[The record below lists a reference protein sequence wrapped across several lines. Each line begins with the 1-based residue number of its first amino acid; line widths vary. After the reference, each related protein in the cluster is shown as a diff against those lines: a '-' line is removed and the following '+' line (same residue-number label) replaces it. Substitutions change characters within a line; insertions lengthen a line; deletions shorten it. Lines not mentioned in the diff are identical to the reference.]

1 MQRYGGCPGRR
12 PVERLPLFFV
22 LVFALLVVAAL
33 LVLGA
38 AYTGTEAVEASRRAG
53 R

>member
-1 MQRYGGCPGRR
+1 MAVVREG
-12 PVERLPLFFV
+12 LPLFF
-22 LVFALLVVAAL
+22 VFALLVVAAL
-33 LVLGA
+33 LVFGA